1 MDDQQIVDLY
11 WARSEQAIQ
20 ESEHKYGAFCRSI
33 ARNILLQEQDAEEC
47 VNDTWFRAWNAMPP
61 QRPSLLSA
69 FFGKLTRN
77 LSLDLWRH
85 NRAAKRGGPQ
95 VELALEELEDC
106 LPAPGRPEEHLEERE
121 TAALISRFLREQPAL
136 DRNLFLRRYWYLD
149 SIAALADRFQIS
161 QGQVKSRLHRTRLL
175 LKDVLLREG
184 VAV

>member
-20 ESEHKYGAFCRSI
+20 ESEYKYGAFCRSI

-77 LSLDLWRH
+77 LSLDRWRH

-161 QGQVKSRLHRTRLL
+161 QGQVKSRLHRTRLR

>member
-20 ESEHKYGAFCRSI
+20 ESEYKYGAFCRSI

-77 LSLDLWRH
+77 LSLDRWRH

-161 QGQVKSRLHRTRLL
+161 QGQVKSRLHRIRLR

>member
-47 VNDTWFRAWNAMPP
+47 VNDTWLRAWNAMPP

-77 LSLDLWRH
+77 LSLDRWRH

-161 QGQVKSRLHRTRLL
+161 QGQVKSRLHRTRLR

-184 VAV
+184 VAG

>member
-77 LSLDLWRH
+77 LSLDRWRH

-161 QGQVKSRLHRTRLL
+161 QGQVKSRLHRTRLR